1 MKRIKLCYN
10 CFLVILLLACNSNN
24 SIDSSNKEYSLE
36 IFDSIVFKEHG
47 LIITDYQISRG
58 FILSYNRFDYSINI
72 YDTTGKKKYGFAHK
86 GEGPEEYNYIYYRAL
101 NFFSDTSIS
110 LIDINKLKIYSL
122 DGTFIKS
129 IEYDPIKS
137 PVKIGNFSLI
147 NNKLIYQKND
157 QSYVGDINIYKD
169 KLFRYYD
176 FTKKSLFEVI
186 NFEEGSLYKND
197 DYFYTKVTP
206 LFDVNTVNGT
216 FDIIFLT
223 NLSYTG
229 MIIITAS
236 L

>member
-1 MKRIKLCYN
+1 M
-10 CFLVILLLACNSNN
+10 
-24 SIDSSNKEYSLE
+24 
-36 IFDSIVFKEHG
+36 
-47 LIITDYQISRG
+47 
-58 FILSYNRFDYSINI
+58 
-72 YDTTGKKKYGFAHK
+72 
-86 GEGPEEYNYIYYRAL
+86 

-216 FDIIFLT
+216 FDIIFPYEPVIYRYDY
-223 NLSYTG
+223 NNSF
-229 MIIITAS
+229 S
-236 L
+236 LKQKIRLHPAHFSTHIEGIPFGKRINNSFFYE